1 MLIFSAH
8 NLFFLSS
15 FKNIDDFTNKKEV
28 KEKESDKLF
37 LSFHFWLSFTIID
50 NGVCK
55 LFNIEATYNAIIQNK
70 VSIKVCITCITTNYK

>member
-37 LSFHFWLSFTIID
+37 LSFHF
-50 NGVCK
+50 
-55 LFNIEATYNAIIQNK
+55 
-70 VSIKVCITCITTNYK
+70 